1 MAKSVFT
8 QALGAVR
15 VSPNAP
21 GQQPVRSAIEV
32 LAGVGKRRVVKNDV
46 KNGPNSEARVK
57 FGTVAAKTPVSKK

>member
-15 VSPNAP
+15 VSPNAS

-32 LAGVGKRRVVKNDV
+32 LVGKRRVVKNDV
-46 KNGPNSEARVK
+46 KNVPNSEARVK
-57 FGTVAAKTPVSKK
+57 FGSVAAKASVSKK

>member
-32 LAGVGKRRVVKNDV
+32 LVGKRRTVNNDV
-46 KNGPNSEARVK
+46 KHVPNSEARVK
-57 FGTVAAKTPVSKK
+57 VKAVAAKTSVSKK

>member
-32 LAGVGKRRVVKNDV
+32 LAGVGKRRVVKNEV
-46 KNGPNSEARVK
+46 KNVPNSEVRIKSKSVP
-57 FGTVAAKTPVSKK
+57 AKPSGK